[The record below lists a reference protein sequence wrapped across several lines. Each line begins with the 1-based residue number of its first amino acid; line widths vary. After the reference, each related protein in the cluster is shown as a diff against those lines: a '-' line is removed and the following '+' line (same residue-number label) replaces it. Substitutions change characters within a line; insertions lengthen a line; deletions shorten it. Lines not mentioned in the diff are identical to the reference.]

1 MARLPQDPPPGS
13 PVWMLTFGDCMT
25 LLLTFFVL
33 LMSFSSFGDA
43 GDLKKLTKVFN
54 ERFPSLGTA
63 SKEPKDAF
71 LIQPVI
77 HEEQQIDKGSEKPT
91 LEQGAKDSLKEETS
105 ENFHDKKVFIADSA
119 RIFWGDGVVLSEN
132 GRRVMSIL
140 ADFIKQ
146 VPNNVIISERQVQ
159 DNDKNFN
166 IGQERAWSVIDYLC
180 KKYGISY
187 DRFMI
192 SSGGT
197 IDNISSDKE
206 NGRIVEIVLLE
217 RSFTN

>member
-1 MARLPQDPPPGS
+1 MAKLPQDPPPGT
-13 PVWMLTFGDCMT
+13 PIWMLTFSDCMT

-33 LMSFSSFGDA
+33 LMSFSSFDDV

-63 SKEPKDAF
+63 FREPKDAF
-71 LIQPVI
+71 LGQPMI
-77 HEEQQIDKGSEKPT
+77 HYEQQLNKGSEKPT
-91 LEQGAKDSLKEETS
+91 LEQGTEDNLKKESS
-105 ENFHDKKVFIADSA
+105 ENFRDKKVFVADSA
-119 RIFWGDGVVLSEN
+119 RIFWGNSMMLSKN
-132 GRRVMSIL
+132 GERIMSIL

-146 VPNNVIISERQVQ
+146 VPNNIIISERQVQ
-159 DNDKNFN
+159 NNDKNFS
-166 IGQERAWSVIDYLC
+166 IGQERAWIVVDYLC

-197 IDNISSDKE
+197 IDNISSDKK
-206 NGRIVEIVLLE
+206 NGRMVEIVLLE
-217 RSFTN
+217 RSFVN